1 MPMAVIGA
9 GYGSE
14 CHLLRY
20 LGRHRRAF
28 DARVGAAIGGE
39 VLGWLDFHFDPGQV
53 WPDGERKGIDFV
65 DDAAVQA
72 AWRAWWP
79 QGSGIHSW
87 DAVGCYRVGGE
98 EGWLLVEA
106 KANLEELA
114 SDCKAKPAGGRAQI
128 EAALA
133 EVKRALGVDAGRDW
147 LCGHYQHAN
156 RIAALHFLVSHG
168 VAARLLYVYFCGDR
182 TPSRSC
188 PADAAGWCAALEAE
202 RKHLGLPAEHALRAR
217 MHALHLPVVL
227 PACAPDGAH
236 SPSRAR

>member
-1 MPMAVIGA
+1 MAVIGA

-28 DARVGAAIGGE
+28 DARVGAALGGE

-53 WPDGERKGIDFV
+53 WPDGERKGLDFV
-65 DDAAVQA
+65 DDPALQA

-79 QGSGIHSW
+79 QGRGIHSW
-87 DAVGCYRVGGE
+87 DAVARCRVGGE
-98 EGWLLVEA
+98 ESWLLVEA

-114 SDCKAKPAGGRAQI
+114 SDCQAKPAGGRAQI

-133 EVKRALGVDAGRDW
+133 EVKGALGADASRDW
-147 LCGHYQHAN
+147 LRGHYQHAN

-168 VAARLLYVYFCGDR
+168 VAARLLYVYFSGDR
-182 TPSRSC
+182 TPNRSC
-188 PADAAGWCAALEAE
+188 PTDTAGWSAALERE
-202 RKHLGLPAEHALRAR
+202 RAHLGIPAEHPLRTHL
-217 MHALHLPVVL
+217 HALHLPVVL
-227 PACAPDGAH
+227 GA
-236 SPSRAR
+236 

>member
-65 DDAAVQA
+65 EDAAVQA

-87 DAVGCYRVGGE
+87 DAIGRYRVGGE

-217 MHALHLPVVL
+217 MHVLHLPVVL
-227 PACAPDGAH
+227 PA
-236 SPSRAR
+236 